1 MQRHISEFLGPI
13 FAKEV
18 VEIARRPRYY
28 LCRTIYGAVLV
39 FVMYVVW
46 EEYRA
51 FARVVGVG
59 NSLARIA
66 GTVFTASS
74 YIQYWSVYLLVPAFL
89 GGVIAG
95 EREEHTLDLLFITPL
110 TDREIVLGKLF
121 SRVAAMV
128 CLILCGVPVV
138 SLLMLFGGISPESV
152 WRMLAAT
159 MLAILFV
166 GSHAIYFST
175 ISRGPMEAMTRTYVA
190 MFIWLAGLAILAWG
204 FREFYTAN
212 PAVIPAEVAD
222 FLAPVYLLYPL
233 VSFWGAVSETY
244 HATLGFTYGSWAWP
258 VSFVFPALWS
268 VFLLWRAVRRLR
280 VVPKPRLS
288 WTRWLP
294 GQKSRERKAA
304 RPEVS
309 AARRARAARLWFGRT
324 VANPLWLRARLTHVY
339 DRFGSLR
346 RMQWLGW
353 LIYVFAL
360 SMIWFYDSRSVFS
373 DSYSIA
379 FQAPTWLAILMVTVL
394 VSAHSLIGDRRR
406 GFLEQVIVTPL
417 SGAEIIDGT
426 FLAVWEHVRRLLWMP
441 AALMIFFAVV
451 PILMQWAPPIVMEWL
466 NIGTVS
472 LPNETT
478 PLGGNLLSFIA
489 ASLFWTLLIWQ
500 AIACSVAARTTPGA
514 VVSAFVLPLV
524 VIFVMPMTAMSFR
537 EDHGPALWIMI
548 GIWFVVTGI
557 WVVRKLN
564 AASVGCFLTAVHLVL
579 IALAVCWTFEHGKN
593 DREFPMAAMH
603 PLFLLIAP
611 LSTRGR
617 GAYEDIWTQHWV
629 AIMVCYCTAIVL
641 NIAVIRFW
649 LIWQFD
655 RLVERASS
663 RRSRFATSTQGLATE
678 TIHP

>member
-13 FAKEV
+13 FAKEI
-18 VEIARRPRYY
+18 VEIARRWRYY

-46 EEYRA
+46 EENQPFVRA
-51 FARVVGVG
+51 VGVG
-59 NSLARIA
+59 NALARVA
-66 GTVFTASS
+66 GMVFTAAS
-74 YIQYWSVYLLVPAFL
+74 YIQFWSVYLLVPAFL

-110 TDREIVLGKLF
+110 SDREIVLGKLF

-138 SLLMLFGGISPESV
+138 SLLMLFGGIGPDSI

-159 MLAILFV
+159 LLAILFV

-204 FREFYTAN
+204 FRQFYTAN
-212 PAVIPAEVAD
+212 AGVIPTEVAD
-222 FLAPVYLLYPL
+222 FLAPIYLLYPL
-233 VSFWGAVSETY
+233 VSFWCAVKESDYT
-244 HATLGFTYGSWAWP
+244 TLGVIYGSWAWP

-280 VVPKPRLS
+280 VVPKPRVS

-294 GQKSRERKAA
+294 WQKSRERKAA

-309 AARRARAARLWFGRT
+309 AARRARAGRLWFGRT

-353 LIYVFAL
+353 LIYVFAF
-360 SMIWFYDSRSVFS
+360 STIWFYDSRSVLS
-373 DSYSIA
+373 DGYSIM

-394 VSAHSLIGDRRR
+394 VSGHSLIGDRRR
-406 GFLEQVIVTPL
+406 GFLEQVIVTPMT
-417 SGAEIIDGT
+417 GAEIIDGT
-426 FLAVWEHVRRLLWMP
+426 FLAVWEHVRRLLWLP
-441 AALMIFFAVV
+441 AALVIFFGVA
-451 PILMQWAPPIVMEWL
+451 PIVMEWV

-472 LPNETT
+472 FGEQGKVVISLPRETT
-478 PLGGNLLSFIA
+478 PLGGNLLSFIT
-489 ASLFWTLLIWQ
+489 ASLFWALLIWQ
-500 AIACSVAARTTPGA
+500 GIACSLAARTTPGA

-537 EDHGPALWIMI
+537 EDHGPALWTMI

-557 WVVRKLN
+557 WVWRKLN
-564 AASVGCFLTAVHLVL
+564 AGSVGCFLTAVHLVL
-579 IALAVCWTFEHGKN
+579 IALAECWTFEPGN
-593 DREFPMAAMH
+593 TDREFPMAAMH
-603 PLFLLIAP
+603 PLFLIVAP

-617 GAYEDIWTQHWV
+617 GGFEDIWTQHWV
-629 AIMVCYCTAIVL
+629 AIMFCYCAAIVL

-655 RLVERASS
+655 RLVERAGAWQFRV
-663 RRSRFATSTQGLATE
+663 RRQ
-678 TIHP
+678 